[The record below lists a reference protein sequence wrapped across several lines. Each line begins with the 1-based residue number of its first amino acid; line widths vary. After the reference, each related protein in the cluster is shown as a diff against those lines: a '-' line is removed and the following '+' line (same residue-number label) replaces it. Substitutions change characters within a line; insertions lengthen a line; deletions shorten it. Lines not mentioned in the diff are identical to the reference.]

1 MRATPASDRWRP
13 PALQYH
19 YRRMNSPCHLAAV
32 GDANDPITW
41 SGIPFH
47 FLQEGRKRGLLQSG
61 LPLSPLA
68 PSWRR
73 RRYAWNLWRVLQGER
88 PGGFQYSRDFLEKLW
103 SPFRA
108 GIRGGAVINCF
119 QLFPPSVVA
128 DAAVEKWFYID
139 QTLLQLLDVYGD
151 RERVGVRI
159 ARDAVAREREGYQAA
174 RGIVAHSRW
183 AAASVVHD
191 YGIPAD
197 KVRVVLPG
205 ANLDPDA
212 YADWERQREFG
223 AQKNSNSALRLVCVG
238 KNWRRKGIDR
248 LLLSFARA
256 RERGFTGALRIIGC
270 PRDSA
275 PAELSRIPQVE
286 WMGFIDKRSQAARFL
301 RAVSE
306 CDVGCLL
313 SRAEAG
319 GIAIREYHALG
330 LAVLGTDTGGA
341 PEHMLPA
348 ASLALPIEAGT
359 EQIAEQFLVLERD
372 RARLLGM
379 REAAW
384 RQRHSCLWA
393 ATVEQFLSFWPH
405 PVPRQALVG

>member
-1 MRATPASDRWRP
+1 
-13 PALQYH
+13 
-19 YRRMNSPCHLAAV
+19 MNIPCHLAAV
-32 GDANDPITW
+32 GDTNDPITW

-68 PSWRR
+68 PRWQR
-73 RRYAWNLWRVLQGER
+73 RRYLWNLWRVLRGER
-88 PGGFQYSRDFLEKLW
+88 PGGFQYSPAFLEKLW
-103 SPFRA
+103 APVRD

-119 QLFPPSVVA
+119 QLFPPSLAA
-128 DAAVEKWFYID
+128 DAGVEKWFYID
-139 QTLLQLLDVYGD
+139 QTLLQLFDVYGD
-151 RERVGVRI
+151 RKRIGTRI
-159 ARDAVAREREGYQAA
+159 AREAVAREREGYRAA

-183 AAASVVHD
+183 AAASVVQD

-212 YADWERQREFG
+212 YADWERQRAFG
-223 AQKNSNSALRLVCVG
+223 APKDSEAALRLVCVG

-256 RERGFTGALRIIGC
+256 RERGFTGELRIIGC
-270 PRDSA
+270 PRHSV
-275 PAELSRIPQVE
+275 PAELSRTPGVE
-286 WMGFIDKRSQAARFL
+286 WIGFVDKRSQAARFL
-301 RAVSE
+301 QLVSE
-306 CDVGCLL
+306 CDLGCLL

-330 LAVLGTDTGGA
+330 LAVLGTETGGA
-341 PEHMLPA
+341 PEHMLPG
-348 ASLALPIEAGT
+348 ASIALPIEAGT
-359 EQIAEQFLVLERD
+359 EQIAEQFLALDRD
-372 RARLLGM
+372 RARLQAM
-379 REAAW
+379 REAAR
-384 RQRHSCLWA
+384 RQRHSCLWP

-405 PVPRQALVG
+405 PVASQAPVA

>member
-1 MRATPASDRWRP
+1 
-13 PALQYH
+13 
-19 YRRMNSPCHLAAV
+19 MNIPCHLAAV

-47 FLQEGRKRGLLQSG
+47 FLREGRKRGLLQAG

-68 PSWRR
+68 PCWQR
-73 RRYAWNLWRVLQGER
+73 RRYAWNLGRVLQGQR
-88 PGGFQYSRDFLEKLW
+88 PGGFQYSREFLEKLW
-103 SPFRA
+103 APFRTR
-108 GIRGGAVINCF
+108 IRDSAVINCF

-128 DAAVEKWFYID
+128 DPAVEKWFYID
-139 QTLLQLLDVYGD
+139 QTLLQLFDVYG
-151 RERVGVRI
+151 ERGRIGTRI
-159 ARDAVAREREGYQAA
+159 AREAVAREREGYQAA

-183 AAASVVHD
+183 AAASVMHD
-191 YGIPAD
+191 YGIPAE

-212 YADWERQREFG
+212 YAEWERKREFG
-223 AQKNSNSALRLVCVG
+223 GLAKETERALRLVCVG

-248 LLLSFARA
+248 LLVSFARA
-256 RERGFTGALRIIGC
+256 RERGFAGVLRIIGC
-270 PRDSA
+270 PRDSVR
-275 PAELSRIPQVE
+275 AELSRIPGVE
-286 WMGFIDKRSQAARFL
+286 WMGFVDKRSQAALFL
-301 RAVSE
+301 QSVSD

-341 PEHMLPA
+341 PEHMLPG
-348 ASLALPIEAGT
+348 ASVALPLEAGA
-359 EQIAEQFLVLERD
+359 EDIAEQFFALDRD

-379 REAAW
+379 REIAW
-384 RQRHSCLWA
+384 RQRHSCLWS
-393 ATVEQFLSFWPH
+393 TSVEQFLSFWPH
-405 PVPRQALVG
+405 PVASQAPVG